1 MKEKE
6 KKEKREE
13 NLMENQCFKYI
24 CLLCINGRNITK
36 RGQVP

>member
-6 KKEKREE
+6 KSEE

-24 CLLCINGRNITK
+24 CLLCINGNITK